1 MKVKNIILIGI
12 ILMITLIIISC
23 NIEYLGPDIAEEEA
37 KKINFFVYQIHLPA
51 TNGGGPFKCPVIYD
65 AIGRSGGS
73 RLGIRGIINRA
84 TIVSIA
90 DCLRKIPDRHVFLYA
105 ENVVI
110 NEADKRWPGYS
121 FTNVTNLTGV
131 YFPAGMDAIGTNA
144 FYNCT
149 ALEAIILGTNFKVM
163 YPRMLAGVTNLHHV
177 VYYGSRL
184 DFTGAEGTAW
194 NGIPQEQMTLY
205 LGNFE
210 NYQETTNWKGDIYT
224 TTNWAR
230 YTWKKVYYKGQF
242 SIEDIIEVLE

>member
-1 MKVKNIILIGI
+1 
-12 ILMITLIIISC
+12 
-23 NIEYLGPDIAEEEA
+23 
-37 KKINFFVYQIHLPA
+37 
-51 TNGGGPFKCPVIYD
+51 
-65 AIGRSGGS
+65 
-73 RLGIRGIINRA
+73 
-84 TIVSIA
+84 
-90 DCLRKIPDRHVFLYA
+90 
-105 ENVVI
+105 
-110 NEADKRWPGYS
+110 
-121 FTNVTNLTGV
+121 
-131 YFPAGMDAIGTNA
+131 MDAIGTNA